1 MRLLSVS
8 FITRFFTA
16 LLSLCSTMLFATS
29 AFALAPGERVDNFRL
44 LDAAGSSH
52 ELYYF
57 ADTKAFVLMAHNSSC
72 QSMQQSVEALASM
85 QASYADQGVEF
96 MLINSD
102 LRDDRAAIQSS
113 ISATSIAAPVL
124 MDSTQII
131 GESLGAMNAGDTLVI
146 NPNNWQVAYR
156 GSAQSAGQAVASLVA
171 GQPPAMT
178 SDTTTVE
185 QNCAVD
191 YPEIANRA
199 AHANISYADT
209 IAPMLAENCVT
220 CHRAGG
226 IGPFAMNDYN
236 VVRGFSLMIREVVR
250 TQRMPP
256 WHADPHFGEFSNNR
270 SLSNA
275 EVRTLVH
282 WIDAG
287 APRGEGADL
296 LAEQRRSWPKWAMGE
311 PDVIV
316 EIPTEN
322 IPASGVVDYKYKMV
336 ENPLDRDVWVKA
348 TEIIPGDRAV
358 LHHVITSFGELET
371 EGRRAGRLK
380 RGTGG
385 GLGGYVPGAEGSPYP
400 DNAGVFLPAD
410 ATIEFQMHYT
420 TSGLATLDTSYMGI
434 YLHNEKPEYELES
447 MVLLNSRIRIPAGDA
462 NHMELARRTLDK
474 DILVYSLLPHA
485 HFRGKASEFVARYA
499 DGTEEKLLS
508 VPRYD
513 FNWQTTYSL
522 DQPKVLPAGT
532 EIVHRTWWDN
542 SARNPANPDATRV
555 VPWGQ
560 QSWDEMLFGAI
571 RYRTLDEVEAEQ
583 IAASAGGE

>member
-1 MRLLSVS
+1 MNLHS
-8 FITRFFTA
+8 FSTA
-16 LLSLCSTMLFATS
+16 LLSVFFAAST
-29 AFALAPGERVDNFRL
+29 FALAPGERVDNFRL
-44 LDAAGSSH
+44 LDETGSSH

-57 ADTKAFVLMAHNSSC
+57 SDTKAFVLMAHNSSC
-72 QSMQQSVEALASM
+72 QSMQESVEALASM

-102 LRDDRAAIQSS
+102 LRDDRSTIQASV
-113 ISATSIAAPVL
+113 ADQNIAAPVL

-131 GESLGAMNAGDTLVI
+131 GESLGAMSAGDTVVI
-146 NPNNWQVAYR
+146 DPSNWQVAYL
-156 GSAQSAGQAVASLVA
+156 GGAQNASQAVASLVK
-171 GQPPAMT
+171 GQSPQMT
-178 SDTTTVE
+178 LDSASLKQAASAD
-185 QNCAVD
+185 CAVD
-191 YPEIANRA
+191 YPELANRA
-199 AHANISYADT
+199 EHANISYSDT
-209 IAPMLAENCVT
+209 IAPLLSENCVT
-220 CHRAGG
+220 CHRVGG
-226 IGPFAMNDYN
+226 IGPFAMSDYN
-236 VVRGFSLMIREVVR
+236 IVRGFSLMIREVVR

-270 SLSNA
+270 ALSDE

-282 WIDAG
+282 WVEAG

-311 PDVIV
+311 PDVII

-336 ENPLDRDVWVKA
+336 ANPLDKDVWVKA

-358 LHHVITSFGELET
+358 LHHVITSFGEVAT

-385 GLGGYVPGAEGSPYP
+385 GLGGYVPGAEGTPYP
-400 DNAGVFLPAD
+400 DNSGVFLPAD

-420 TSGLATLDTSYMGI
+420 TSGLATSDTSYMGV
-434 YLHNEKPEYELES
+434 YLHKEKPEHELES
-447 MVLLNSRIRIPAGDA
+447 MVLLNPRIRIPAGDP
-462 NHMELARRTLDK
+462 NHMELAQRTVDK

-485 HFRGKASEFVARYA
+485 HFRGKASEFVAQYP

-522 DQPKVLPAGT
+522 DQPKLLPAGT
-532 EIVHRTWWDN
+532 QIVHRTWWDN

-555 VPWGQ
+555 VPWGE

-571 RYRTLDEVEAEQ
+571 RYRVVGAGEAEQ
-583 IAASAGGE
+583 IAASSGGE

>member
-1 MRLLSVS
+1 MNLHS
-8 FITRFFTA
+8 FSTA
-16 LLSLCSTMLFATS
+16 LLSVFFAAST
-29 AFALAPGERVDNFRL
+29 FALAPGERVDNFRL
-44 LDAAGSSH
+44 LDETGSSH

-57 ADTKAFVLMAHNSSC
+57 SDTKAFVLMAHNSSC
-72 QSMQQSVEALASM
+72 QSMQESVEVLASM

-102 LRDDRAAIQSS
+102 LRDDRSTIQASV
-113 ISATSIAAPVL
+113 ADQNIAAPVL

-131 GESLGAMNAGDTLVI
+131 GESLGAMSAGDTVVI
-146 NPNNWQVAYR
+146 DPSNWQVAYL
-156 GSAQSAGQAVASLVA
+156 GGAQNASQAVASLVK
-171 GQPPAMT
+171 GQSPQMT
-178 SDTTTVE
+178 LDSASLKQAASAD
-185 QNCAVD
+185 CAVD
-191 YPEIANRA
+191 YPELANRA
-199 AHANISYADT
+199 EHANISYSDT
-209 IAPMLAENCVT
+209 IAPMLSENCVT
-220 CHRAGG
+220 CHRVGG
-226 IGPFAMNDYN
+226 IGPFAMSDYN
-236 VVRGFSLMIREVVR
+236 IVRGFSLMIREVVR

-270 SLSNA
+270 ALSDE

-282 WIDAG
+282 WVEAG

-311 PDVIV
+311 PDVII

-336 ENPLDRDVWVKA
+336 ANPLGRDVWVKA

-358 LHHVITSFGELET
+358 LHHVITSFGEVAT

-385 GLGGYVPGAEGSPYP
+385 GLGGYVPGAEGTPYP

-420 TSGLATLDTSYMGI
+420 TSGLATSDTSYMGV
-434 YLHNEKPEYELES
+434 YLHKEKPEYELES
-447 MVLLNSRIRIPAGDA
+447 MVLLNPRIRIPAGDP
-462 NHMELARRTLDK
+462 NHMELARRTVDK

-485 HFRGKASEFVARYA
+485 HFRGKASEFVAQYP

-522 DQPKVLPAGT
+522 DQPKLLPAGT
-532 EIVHRTWWDN
+532 QIVHRTWWDN

-555 VPWGQ
+555 VPWGE

-571 RYRTLDEVEAEQ
+571 RYRVVGAGEAEQ
-583 IAASAGGE
+583 IAASSGGE

>member
-1 MRLLSVS
+1 MNLHSFSAALLSVC
-8 FITRFFTA
+8 FA
-16 LLSLCSTMLFATS
+16 AST
-29 AFALAPGERVDNFRL
+29 FALAPGERVDNFRL
-44 LDAAGSSH
+44 LDEAGSSH

-57 ADTKAFVLMAHNSSC
+57 SDTKAFVLMAHNSSC
-72 QSMQQSVEALASM
+72 QSMQKSVKALAAM
-85 QASYADQGVEF
+85 QAKYADQGVEF

-102 LRDDRAAIQSS
+102 LRDDRSAIQASV
-113 ISATSIAAPVL
+113 IDQRVTAPVL

-131 GESLGAMNAGDTLVI
+131 GESLGAMSAGDTLVI
-146 NPNNWQVAYR
+146 NPSNWQVAYL
-156 GSAQSAGQAVASLVA
+156 GGAQNAGQAVASLVK
-171 GQPPAMT
+171 GQSPQMT
-178 SDTTTVE
+178 SDSASLK
-185 QNCAVD
+185 QASSADCAVD
-191 YPEIANRA
+191 YPELANRA
-199 AHANISYADT
+199 EHANISYSDT
-209 IAPMLAENCVT
+209 IAPMLSENCVT
-220 CHRAGG
+220 CHRVGG

-236 VVRGFSLMIREVVR
+236 IVRGFSLMIREVVR

-270 SLSNA
+270 ALSD
-275 EVRTLVH
+275 EDVRTLVH
-282 WIDAG
+282 WVEAG

-296 LAEQRRSWPKWAMGE
+296 LAEQSRSWPKWAMGE
-311 PDVIV
+311 PDVII

-336 ENPLDRDVWVKA
+336 ANPLDEDVWVKA

-358 LHHVITSFGELET
+358 LHHVITSFGEVAT

-400 DNAGVFLPAD
+400 DNSGVFLPAD

-420 TSGLATLDTSYMGI
+420 TSGLTTSDTSYMGV
-434 YLHNEKPEYELES
+434 YLHKEKPEYELET
-447 MVLLNSRIRIPAGDA
+447 MVLLNPRIRIPAGDP
-462 NHMELARRTLDK
+462 NHMEIAQRRVDK

-485 HFRGKASEFVARYA
+485 HFRGKASEFVAQYP

-522 DQPKVLPAGT
+522 DQPKLLPAGT
-532 EIVHRTWWDN
+532 QIVHRTWWDN

-555 VPWGQ
+555 VPWGE

-571 RYRTLDEVEAEQ
+571 RYRVVGAVEAEQ
-583 IAASAGGE
+583 IAASGGGK

>member
-1 MRLLSVS
+1 MNLHSCS
-8 FITRFFTA
+8 TA
-16 LLSLCSTMLFATS
+16 LLSVFFAAST
-29 AFALAPGERVDNFRL
+29 FALAPGERVDNFRL
-44 LDAAGSSH
+44 LDETGSSH

-57 ADTKAFVLMAHNSSC
+57 SDTKAFVLMAHNSSC
-72 QSMQQSVEALASM
+72 QSMQESVKALASM

-102 LRDDRAAIQSS
+102 LRDDRSAIQASV
-113 ISATSIAAPVL
+113 ADQNIAAPVL

-131 GESLGAMNAGDTLVI
+131 GESLGAMSAGDTVVI
-146 NPNNWQVAYR
+146 DPSNWQVAYF
-156 GSAQSAGQAVASLVA
+156 GGAQNAGQAVASLVK
-171 GQPPAMT
+171 GQSPQMT
-178 SDTTTVE
+178 LDSASLKQAASAD
-185 QNCAVD
+185 CAVD
-191 YPEIANRA
+191 YPELANRA
-199 AHANISYADT
+199 EHANISYSDT
-209 IAPMLAENCVT
+209 IAPMLSENCVT
-220 CHRAGG
+220 CHRVGG

-236 VVRGFSLMIREVVR
+236 IVRGFSLMIREVVR

-270 SLSNA
+270 ALSDE

-282 WIDAG
+282 WVEAG

-311 PDVIV
+311 PDVII

-336 ENPLDRDVWVKA
+336 ANPLDKDVWVKA

-358 LHHVITSFGELET
+358 LHHVITSFGEVAT

-385 GLGGYVPGAEGSPYP
+385 GLGGYVPGAEGTPYP
-400 DNAGVFLPAD
+400 DNSGVFLPAD

-420 TSGLATLDTSYMGI
+420 TSGLATSDTSYMGV
-434 YLHNEKPEYELES
+434 YLHKEKPEHELES
-447 MVLLNSRIRIPAGDA
+447 MVLLNPRIRIPAGDP
-462 NHMELARRTLDK
+462 NHMELAQRTVDK

-485 HFRGKASEFVARYA
+485 HFRGKASEFVAQYP

-522 DQPKVLPAGT
+522 DQPKLLPAGT
-532 EIVHRTWWDN
+532 QIVHRTWWDN

-555 VPWGQ
+555 VPWGE

-571 RYRTLDEVEAEQ
+571 RYRVVGAGEAEQ
-583 IAASAGGE
+583 IAASSGGE